1 MNLYEIDREIE
12 RCFEIDPETGEILNA
27 DKLDALQMDKER
39 KIENLACYIKN
50 LKAEEA
56 AFSAEKKALSD
67 RDNATK
73 AKRERLENYLFGYL
87 NGEKFSSAKCAI
99 SFRRTPERVE
109 IADESA
115 IPAQYFREQVVKA
128 PDKNAIKAA
137 LKNGESIAGCAL
149 VSSLSMSVK

>member
-1 MNLYEIDREIE
+1 MNLYQIDREILS
-12 RCFEIDPETGEILNA
+12 CVDPETGEIL
-27 DKLDALQMDKER
+27 DFERLDALQMDKR
-39 KIENLACYIKN
+39 QKIENVACWVKN
-50 LKAEEA
+50 LKADEA
-56 AFSAEKKALSD
+56 AFQAEKNALAD
-67 RDNATK
+67 REKSTR
-73 AKRERLENYLFGYL
+73 AKRERLERYLADIL
-87 NGEKFSSAKCAI
+87 QGEKFSTAKCAV